1 MKTVPGAPVVRGC
14 RVPKSYEKV
23 VIVKESSGLTVRK
36 YLPSLR
42 TALLVGPLGR
52 VPCAA
57 TRRRP
62 QNSGLTP
69 RNETGPS
76 SMARTV
82 ARPVRTSKEPSKFKS
97 PVSCCRPRRPTTA
110 HSTVLAPG
118 IAERGPA
125 TWLRSW
131 TVPIRSIIAPVLVQA
146 MIWSRVVAAEMG
158 RECSSLH
165 LCPPRP
171 ARVCFCKLQPGHLAS
186 LRDRAGCP
194 AGS

>member
-1 MKTVPGAPVVRGC
+1 MPPLK
-14 RVPKSYEKV
+14 
-23 VIVKESSGLTVRK
+23 
-36 YLPSLR
+36 
-42 TALLVGPLGR
+42 TALVVGPLGR

-62 QNSGLTP
+62 QNSGLTL
-69 RNETGPS
+69 RNETSPC
-76 SMARTV
+76 SMTRAV

-125 TWLRSW
+125 TGLRSW
-131 TVPIRSIIAPVLVQA
+131 TVPRRFIIAPDQLQA
-146 MIWSRVVAAEMG
+146 MIGCRVAAAEVG
-158 RECSSLH
+158 REWPSLH

-171 ARVCFCKLQPGHLAS
+171 SRVCFCKLQPGHLAS
-186 LRDRAGCP
+186 LGDRAGCP